1 MVSAICLVQTWF
13 LLVSYGY
20 DPYEVVNEYGGAG
33 FKHIKMERTMV
44 EINEISN
51 KILRS
56 GMKLLQPERVLEK
69 CPEMPPN
76 LFGNLAIDF
85 TNPTSWFKSSF
96 PDTDDFPPTLAQL
109 KQLYPELGENAVFYP
124 KYDKISPCDPPYENS
139 RVAFLIKYRNRD
151 TQLRFF
157 LYYMIPILIRQQ
169 LQFKIYIIEQ
179 VQETVFNRAKLINAG
194 YELAKKDADKNGL
207 KWDCYTFHDVD
218 LILENDNML
227 YRCEKDGNPRHLTVA
242 IDKFDYKNPYEEL
255 FGGALQVT
263 GEVFETVNGYSNT
276 YWGWGGED
284 DDFYRRVFKYGQ
296 YKLVRPEPELAR
308 YKMFV
313 HDHEGDPPAP
323 ERFDKLEHWKEFVQ
337 QDGLKQID
345 YTVFE
350 RKNEGFFERIIV
362 DVGDRPEG
370 VIDENEVVHWK
381 KTGDKVKDKI
391 LLNLPKDIKIVH
403 KFAPDHPMS
412 LKKVD
417 KEVGFEKVNLK
428 KVKFPLDLKNLPA
441 DIKIVNKHAPTPLE
455 PLS

>member
-1 MVSAICLVQTWF
+1 MVYVVSAICLVQTWF

-33 FKHIKMERTMV
+33 FKNIKMERTMI

-56 GMKLLQPERVLEK
+56 GMKLVQPERVLEK

-179 VQETVFNRAKLINAG
+179 VQETVFNR
-194 YELAKKDADKNGL
+194 
-207 KWDCYTFHDVD
+207 
-218 LILENDNML
+218 
-227 YRCEKDGNPRHLTVA
+227 
-242 IDKFDYKNPYEEL
+242 
-255 FGGALQVT
+255 
-263 GEVFETVNGYSNT
+263 
-276 YWGWGGED
+276 
-284 DDFYRRVFKYGQ
+284 
-296 YKLVRPEPELAR
+296 
-308 YKMFV
+308 
-313 HDHEGDPPAP
+313 
-323 ERFDKLEHWKEFVQ
+323 
-337 QDGLKQID
+337 
-345 YTVFE
+345 
-350 RKNEGFFERIIV
+350 
-362 DVGDRPEG
+362 
-370 VIDENEVVHWK
+370 
-381 KTGDKVKDKI
+381 
-391 LLNLPKDIKIVH
+391 
-403 KFAPDHPMS
+403 
-412 LKKVD
+412 
-417 KEVGFEKVNLK
+417 EKV
-428 KVKFPLDLKNLPA
+428 
-441 DIKIVNKHAPTPLE
+441 
-455 PLS
+455 